1 MRVKLTYLVEVPCFM
16 AHFSRARPGGNTRS
30 GGAVMNH
37 DEAKAVLGTPCDPC
51 IIDFWEIVDESQV
64 MSKIEVIRD
73 LGHDVEVEY
82 LSE

>member
-1 MRVKLTYLVEVPCFM
+1 MRVKLTYLIDSPCFL
-16 AHFSRARPGGNTRS
+16 AHFSQARPGKTTRS
-30 GGAVMNH
+30 MGGIMSH

-64 MSKIEVIRD
+64 MSKIEVIRG